1 VALGITLPSTLLF
14 DQPSVQALADY
25 LAVQMTDL
33 FADSPAAPSRT
44 LAVPAVPAVPA
55 AALAD
60 LSEQQLFD
68 LLAEQL
74 DAPQPSPSGAH
85 ERR

>member
-25 LAVQMTDL
+25 LAAQLTDL
-33 FADSPAAPSRT
+33 FANSPAAPSQT
-44 LAVPAVPAVPA
+44 LAVPAVPA

-60 LSEQQLFD
+60 LSERQLLD

-74 DAPQPSPSGAH
+74 DAPQPSPGGAH